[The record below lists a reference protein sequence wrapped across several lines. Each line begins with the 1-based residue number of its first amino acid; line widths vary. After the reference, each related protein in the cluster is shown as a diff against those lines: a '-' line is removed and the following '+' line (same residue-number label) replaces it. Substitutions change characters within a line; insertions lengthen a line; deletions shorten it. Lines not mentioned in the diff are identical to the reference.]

1 MTRIET
7 LREQARVLRVLAR
20 SFEGSP
26 TISGDLA
33 VLAKR
38 CDAVAENAAREVAAR
53 LVRPVQA
60 GNVARPRGGTPASS
74 SAA

>member
-1 MTRIET
+1 MTRIEI
-7 LREQARVLRVLAR
+7 LREQARVLRVLAK

-38 CDAVAENAAREVAAR
+38 CDTVAENAER
-53 LVRPVQA
+53 LVRPVHGGNPSPPACAEAPTLQA
-60 GNVARPRGGTPASS
+60 QPPD
-74 SAA
+74 